1 MENPERRGSLR
12 VGPLQLNSRER
23 LEVYRRLCL
32 LNSSFSSIVQVL
44 DELAQTRI
52 FSAGDLSKMRG
63 HAQEVQ
69 LEINTK
75 LLPSLEPAELNG
87 HANFGTDRTAM
98 EKPQTQGQAGRA
110 KAQASPIHILLT
122 IVAVFNILLL
132 IASLFVKP
140 GPDWVYYSQDG
151 TPAPCPPPNRGLFPR
166 DCH

>member
-1 MENPERRGSLR
+1 VP
-12 VGPLQLNSRER
+12 PLQLNSRER
-23 LEVYRRLCL
+23 IEVYRRLCL

-52 FSAGDLSKMRG
+52 LSAGDLLHMRG

-69 LEINTK
+69 LEINAK

-87 HANFGTDRTAM
+87 HAHFGTDRAAM
-98 EKPQTQGQAGRA
+98 GKPQTQKQAGRA
-110 KAQASPIHILLT
+110 KAQASVPRMLLT
-122 IVAVFNILLL
+122 IVAVMYILLL

-140 GPDWVYYSQDG
+140 GPDWVFYSQDG
-151 TPAPCPPPNRGLFPR
+151 MPAPCPPPQRGLFPR